1 MVLKLDPRFPL
12 VWRSP
17 TSLQVG
23 VASPVVV
30 LDDVT
35 PADERIIAALS
46 AGVSRPGLAMIGR
59 SAGASEPSVD
69 SLLDLLAP
77 ALASAAPPAP
87 GTVTITGS
95 GPTVDRI
102 AEALRAAGVV
112 VRIAVDAESAGSG
125 ACDLAI
131 AVGHFVL
138 APELH
143 GLWLR
148 RDIPHLPVVFSDT
161 TVDVGPVVEPGR
173 GACLYC
179 LQRYRT
185 DADPSWPAI
194 SAQLWGR
201 RSGAETPL
209 GSSEIAALASR
220 LAIDRLVGGPDA
232 STAVSTEVDVATGA
246 RRTREWSPHPLCGCT
261 GIGADAQADGLSA
274 AARRGTD
281 SPGAGPDGTS
291 RPSSS
296 RSLPTTG
303 SASAWPA

>member
-1 MVLKLDPRFPL
+1 MVLRLDPRFPL
-12 VWRSP
+12 VWRTP
-17 TSLQVG
+17 TSLQLG

-46 AGVSRPGLAMIGR
+46 AGVSRPGLTMIGR
-59 SAGASEPSVD
+59 SAGAGEPAVD
-69 SLLDLLAP
+69 TLLGLLAP
-77 ALASAAPPAP
+77 ALVATTPASA
-87 GTVTITGS
+87 GSVTITGS

-102 AEALRAAGVV
+102 AEALRASRVAVRLAG
-112 VRIAVDAESAGSG
+112 DAESAASEP
-125 ACDLAI
+125 CDLAI

-148 RDIPHLPVVFSDT
+148 RDIPHLPVVYSDT

-173 GACLYC
+173 GPCLYC

-201 RSGAETPL
+201 RSAAETPL
-209 GSSEIAALASR
+209 GASETAALASR
-220 LAIDRLVGGPDA
+220 LAIARLVQGPDA
-232 STAVSTEVDVATGA
+232 STAVSTQVDVASGE
-246 RRTREWSPHPLCGCT
+246 RRTLSWSPHPRCGCT
-261 GIGADAQADGLSA
+261 GLTSAPDERVSA
-274 AARRGTD
+274 AVPPGSG
-281 SPGAGPDGTS
+281 SPGAARDGTS
-291 RPSSS
+291 SPSSIPS
-296 RSLPTTG
+296 PPTSG
-303 SASAWPA
+303 SACVVPV